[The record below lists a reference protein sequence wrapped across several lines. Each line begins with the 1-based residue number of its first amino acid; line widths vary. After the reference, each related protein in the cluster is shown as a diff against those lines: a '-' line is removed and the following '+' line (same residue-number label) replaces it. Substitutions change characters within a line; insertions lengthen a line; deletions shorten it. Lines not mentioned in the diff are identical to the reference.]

1 MVGLYILR
9 VLFFN
14 IFAFILSKG
23 ASLEKSLLGFRELLF
38 WETFYLSRHNLT
50 IEEHPYPRI
59 MSLSSY
65 LSSNFSK
72 FAFLNE
78 SGEAMEIAPAPLF
91 EKNDYFLWID
101 VCNILSITLPV

>member
-1 MVGLYILR
+1 LGL
-9 VLFFN
+9 
-14 IFAFILSKG
+14 
-23 ASLEKSLLGFRELLF
+23 RELLF
-38 WETFYLSRHNLT
+38 WEKFYLSRHNLT

-78 SGEAMEIAPAPLF
+78 SGEAMEIDPAPLF

-101 VCNILSITLPV
+101 VCNILSIKLPV